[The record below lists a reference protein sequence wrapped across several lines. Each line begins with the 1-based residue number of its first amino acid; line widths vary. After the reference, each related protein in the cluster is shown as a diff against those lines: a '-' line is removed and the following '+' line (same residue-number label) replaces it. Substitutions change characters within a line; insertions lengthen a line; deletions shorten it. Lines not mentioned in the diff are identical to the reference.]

1 MKLQPAS
8 VRELKHISLG
18 VAAGSAVM
26 LAVFA
31 IAGKF
36 HWTVLTGALL
46 GDAAAIFNFY
56 YLCRSVQRAAAS
68 DEMTAHLIM
77 RSSYSKRML
86 VSAAAMAIGFLSPW
100 FHWLAALIPLF
111 LPRVTILFMQLSGA
125 YKPDKPAEQN
135 KSS

>member
-1 MKLQPAS
+1 MNREGSALKLQPAS

-31 IAGKF
+31 IVGKF

-68 DEMTAHLIM
+68 DEMTARLVM
-77 RSSYSKRML
+77 RSSYSRRML
-86 VSAAAMAIGFLSPW
+86 VSAAAIAAGFLLPW
-100 FHWLAALIPLF
+100 FHGLATVIPLF
-111 LPRVTILFMQLSGA
+111 LPRVTILFMQLTGS
-125 YKPDKPAEQN
+125 YRPDKR
-135 KSS
+135 